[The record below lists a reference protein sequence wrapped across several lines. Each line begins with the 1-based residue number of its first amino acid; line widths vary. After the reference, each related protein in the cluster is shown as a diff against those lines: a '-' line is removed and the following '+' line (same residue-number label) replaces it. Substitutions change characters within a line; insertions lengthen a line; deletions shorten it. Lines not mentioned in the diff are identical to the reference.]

1 MKEIILVKN
10 GEIALK
16 GLNRNTFEHILI
28 KNIKIKLKGLGN
40 FSLFKSQSTIYI
52 EPLSDNIN
60 LDLVINKLSKVF
72 GIALLSRALV
82 LPKNMEQIKSD
93 SLSYLKKYLD
103 NAKTFKVESKR
114 ADKSFSLI
122 SPQIS
127 AELGHHLL
135 SKFNNLSVDVN
146 NPDVCVNVEI
156 REKNAFIHCEK
167 INGARGMP
175 LSSSGNGLLL
185 ISGGIDSPVAGFMMA
200 KRGINLSAIHF
211 ISPPY
216 TSKQALKK
224 VEDLCL
230 KLCDYCNSITLYS
243 IHFTDIQVAI
253 KEHCEPDLFYTSKQA
268 LKKVEDLCLKL
279 CDYCNS
285 ITLYSIHFTDIQ
297 VAIKE
302 HCEPDLFTIIM
313 RRIMFFISQE
323 IAIKNNIN
331 CLITG
336 ESIAQVAS
344 QTLDSIY
351 CTNDICKMPVFRPVI
366 GMDKNEIIDIAKK
379 IDTFDISIL
388 PYEDCCTI
396 FTPKHPRTKPKLQY
410 VKKSEDSYNFLPLI
424 ENAINNVSIKT
435 IKSIL

>member
-28 KNIKIKLKGLGN
+28 KNIKTKLKGLGN
-40 FSLFKSQSTIYI
+40 FSFLKSQSTIYI

-60 LDLVINKLSKVF
+60 LDYVIYKLSKVF

-82 LPKNMEQIKSD
+82 LPKNMDQIKSD
-93 SLSYLKKYLD
+93 SLPYLKKYLD

-114 ADKSFSLI
+114 ADKSFPLI

-135 SKFNNLSVDVN
+135 SHFNNLSVDVN

-230 KLCDYCNSITLYS
+230 KLCDYCDSITLYS
-243 IHFTDIQVAI
+243 IHFTDIQMAI
-253 KEHCEPDLFYTSKQA
+253 KEHCES
-268 LKKVEDLCLKL
+268 
-279 CDYCNS
+279 
-285 ITLYSIHFTDIQ
+285 
-297 VAIKE
+297 
-302 HCEPDLFTIIM
+302 DLFTIIM
-313 RRIMFFISQE
+313 RRIMFSISQE

-351 CTNDICKMPVFRPVI
+351 CINDICKMPVFRPVI

-396 FTPKHPRTKPKLQY
+396 FTPKHPRTNPKLQY